1 MAERFDADIE
11 LGYAQYYADG
21 NAYRHILSADEERAL
36 ALRIRQGDKD
46 ALDTLVQHNLRL
58 VVSIA
63 KHYMNHGLSL
73 MDLIQE
79 GNIGLIRAAQKYN
92 PARNVR
98 FSTHATWWIRQ
109 AIRRAVMER
118 GTAIHSPS
126 YVAERIKK
134 IQRVTT
140 ELTVTLEREPTDEQI
155 AEAAHLSL
163 KEVKQGREWYQTMH
177 APLSLD
183 RAMDDDE
190 TLFLSDR
197 LEDERV
203 PDEETRC
210 ISADLKTAID
220 AALAHLSPREQ
231 LIVRARFGLYE
242 DESGHKTLQS
252 VGDELG
258 VSRERIRQ
266 IEVKA
271 LRLLKPH
278 LAHLVQQEVSA

>member
-1 MAERFDADIE
+1 MSEIFETDEE
-11 LGYAQYYADG
+11 L
-21 NAYRHILSADEERAL
+21 AYRAYWTDASGYSLLSAEQERAL
-36 ALRIRQGDKD
+36 ATRIQHGDRD
-46 ALDTLVQHNLRL
+46 ALNTLVQHNLRL

-63 KHYMNHGLSL
+63 KHYMNHGLPL

-79 GNIGLIRAAQKYN
+79 GNIGLIRAAQRYD
-92 PARNVR
+92 PTRNTR
-98 FSTHATWWIRQ
+98 FSTHAHWWIRQ
-109 AIRRAVMER
+109 VVRRAVMER

-134 IQRVTT
+134 IQRITA
-140 ELTVTLEREPTDEQI
+140 ELAVILERDPTDAEI
-155 AEAAHLSL
+155 ATSANLTL
-163 KEVKQGREWYQTMH
+163 KEVKQGHGWYLALH

-190 TLFLSDR
+190 TLFLSDSI
-197 LEDERV
+197 EDVRV

-210 ISADLKTAID
+210 TSVVLKDAID
-220 AALAHLSPREQ
+220 AALRNLSPREQ
-231 LIVRARFGLYE
+231 LVIRARFGLCD
-242 DESGHKTLQS
+242 DESGHKTLKT

-278 LAHLVQQEVSA
+278 LAHLVQEVGV